1 MYINTILEL
10 SIRLAIVWE
19 IIIIRAILD
28 KVIPSTQKKLP
39 ILLMRV
45 VPIYLGKW
53 GLLWCINLMVFSITG
68 CKFDIIR
75 LIFNDYSEC
84 YIEIL
89 DNTMFDMYI
98 VLFIVIGICIIL
110 QLLVFYTEYKCIK
123 NVGNLKDLD
132 FRQQLESDTRK
143 IAFIVTKLIPFTISL
158 AIVHSMIM
166 LDVLLIAPNI
176 QR

>member
-28 KVIPSTQKKLP
+28 KAIPTTQKKVP

-98 VLFIVIGICIIL
+98 VLFTVIGICIIL
-110 QLLVFYTEYKCIK
+110 QLLAGHRYIK
-123 NVGNLKDLD
+123 NSGKLKDQD
-132 FRQQLESDTRK
+132 VRQQLESTTQK

-158 AIVHSMIM
+158 AIVHSVIM

>member
-1 MYINTILEL
+1 MNTILEL

-75 LIFNDYSEC
+75 LIFNDYSER
-84 YIEIL
+84 YIEVL
-89 DNTMFDMYI
+89 DDTMFDMYI
-98 VLFIVIGICIIL
+98 VLFTIIGICIIL
-110 QLLVFYTEYKCIK
+110 RLLAGHRYIK
-123 NVGNLKDLD
+123 NSGKLKDQD
-132 FRQQLESDTRK
+132 VRQQLESTTQK

>member
-1 MYINTILEL
+1 MNTILEL

-84 YIEIL
+84 YIEVL
-89 DNTMFDMYI
+89 DDTMFDMYI
-98 VLFIVIGICIIL
+98 VLFTVIGICIIL
-110 QLLVFYTEYKCIK
+110 QLLAGHRYIK
-123 NVGNLKDLD
+123 NSGKLKEQDV
-132 FRQQLESDTRK
+132 RQQLESTTQK

>member
-1 MYINTILEL
+1 MYMNTILEL

-84 YIEIL
+84 YIEVL
-89 DNTMFDMYI
+89 DDTMFDMYI
-98 VLFIVIGICIIL
+98 VLFTVIGICIIL
-110 QLLVFYTEYKCIK
+110 QLLAGHRYIK
-123 NVGNLKDLD
+123 NSGKLKEQDV
-132 FRQQLESDTRK
+132 RQQLESTTQK

>member
-1 MYINTILEL
+1 MYMNTILKL

-84 YIEIL
+84 YIEVL
-89 DNTMFDMYI
+89 DDTMFDMYI
-98 VLFIVIGICIIL
+98 VLFTVIGICIIL
-110 QLLVFYTEYKCIK
+110 QLLAGHRYIK
-123 NVGNLKDLD
+123 NSGKLKDQD
-132 FRQQLESDTRK
+132 VRQQLESTTQK

>member
-1 MYINTILEL
+1 MNTILEL

-84 YIEIL
+84 YIEVL
-89 DNTMFDMYI
+89 DDTMFDMYI
-98 VLFIVIGICIIL
+98 VLFTVIGICIIL
-110 QLLVFYTEYKCIK
+110 QLLAGHRYIK
-123 NVGNLKDLD
+123 NSGKLKDQD
-132 FRQQLESDTRK
+132 VRQQLESTTQK

-158 AIVHSMIM
+158 VIVHSVIM

>member
-1 MYINTILEL
+1 MYVNTILEL

-84 YIEIL
+84 YIEVL
-89 DNTMFDMYI
+89 DDTMFDMYI
-98 VLFIVIGICIIL
+98 VLFTVIGICIIL
-110 QLLVFYTEYKCIK
+110 QLLAGHRYIK
-123 NVGNLKDLD
+123 NSGKLKERDV
-132 FRQQLESDTRK
+132 RQQLESTTQK

>member
-1 MYINTILEL
+1 MYMNTILEL

-84 YIEIL
+84 YIEVL
-89 DNTMFDMYI
+89 DDTMFDMYI
-98 VLFIVIGICIIL
+98 VLFTVIGICIIL
-110 QLLVFYTEYKCIK
+110 QLLAGHRYIK
-123 NVGNLKDLD
+123 NSGKLKDQD
-132 FRQQLESDTRK
+132 VRQQLESTTQK

>member
-1 MYINTILEL
+1 MNTILEL

-84 YIEIL
+84 YIEVL
-89 DNTMFDMYI
+89 DNTMSDMYI
-98 VLFIVIGICIIL
+98 VLFTVIGICIIL
-110 QLLVFYTEYKCIK
+110 QLLAGHRYIK
-123 NVGNLKDLD
+123 NSGKLKDQD
-132 FRQQLESDTRK
+132 VRQQLESTTQK

>member
-1 MYINTILEL
+1 MYMNTILEL

-84 YIEIL
+84 YIEVL
-89 DNTMFDMYI
+89 DDTMFDMYI
-98 VLFIVIGICIIL
+98 VLFTVIGICIIL
-110 QLLVFYTEYKCIK
+110 QLLAGHRYIK
-123 NVGNLKDLD
+123 NSGKLKERDV
-132 FRQQLESDTRK
+132 RQQLESTTQK

-158 AIVHSMIM
+158 AIVHSVIM

>member
-84 YIEIL
+84 YIEVL
-89 DNTMFDMYI
+89 DDTMFDMYI
-98 VLFIVIGICIIL
+98 VLFTVIGICIIL
-110 QLLVFYTEYKCIK
+110 QLLAGHRYIK
-123 NVGNLKDLD
+123 NSGKLKDQD
-132 FRQQLESDTRK
+132 VRQQLESTTQK

>member
-1 MYINTILEL
+1 MYMNTILEL

-28 KVIPSTQKKLP
+28 EVIPSTQKKLP

-84 YIEIL
+84 YIEVL
-89 DNTMFDMYI
+89 DDTMFDMYI
-98 VLFIVIGICIIL
+98 VLFTVIGICIIL
-110 QLLVFYTEYKCIK
+110 QLLAGHRYIK
-123 NVGNLKDLD
+123 NSGKLKDKD
-132 FRQQLESDTRK
+132 VRQQLESTTQK

>member
-1 MYINTILEL
+1 MYMNTILEL

-53 GLLWCINLMVFSITG
+53 GLLWCVNLMVFSITG

-75 LIFNDYSEC
+75 LIFNDYSER
-84 YIEIL
+84 YIEVL
-89 DNTMFDMYI
+89 DNTMFSMYI
-98 VLFIVIGICIIL
+98 VLFTVIGICIIL
-110 QLLVFYTEYKCIK
+110 QLLAGHRYIK
-123 NVGNLKDLD
+123 NSGKLKEQDV
-132 FRQQLESDTRK
+132 RQQLQSATRK

>member
-1 MYINTILEL
+1 MYMNTILEL

-19 IIIIRAILD
+19 IIIIRAILN

-84 YIEIL
+84 YIEVL
-89 DNTMFDMYI
+89 DDTMFDMYI
-98 VLFIVIGICIIL
+98 VLFTVIGICIIL
-110 QLLVFYTEYKCIK
+110 QLLAGHRYIK
-123 NVGNLKDLD
+123 NSGKLKDQD
-132 FRQQLESDTRK
+132 VRQQLESTTQK

-158 AIVHSMIM
+158 AIVHSVIM

>member
-75 LIFNDYSEC
+75 LIFNDYSER
-84 YIEIL
+84 YIEVL
-89 DNTMFDMYI
+89 DDTMFDMYI
-98 VLFIVIGICIIL
+98 VLFTVIGICIIL
-110 QLLVFYTEYKCIK
+110 QLLAGHRYIK
-123 NVGNLKDLD
+123 NSGKLKDQD
-132 FRQQLESDTRK
+132 VRQQLESTTQK

>member
-1 MYINTILEL
+1 MYMNTILEL

-53 GLLWCINLMVFSITG
+53 GLLWCINLMVFCITG
-68 CKFDIIR
+68 CKLDLVR
-75 LIFNDYSEC
+75 LMSNDYSEC
-84 YIEIL
+84 YIEVL
-89 DNTMFDMYI
+89 DDTMFDMYI
-98 VLFIVIGICIIL
+98 VLFTVIGICIIL
-110 QLLVFYTEYKCIK
+110 QLLAGHRYIK
-123 NVGNLKDLD
+123 NSGKLKDQD
-132 FRQQLESDTRK
+132 VRQQLECTTHK

-158 AIVHSMIM
+158 AIVHSVIM
-166 LDVLLIAPNI
+166 LDILLIAPNI

>member
-84 YIEIL
+84 YIEVL
-89 DNTMFDMYI
+89 DNTMFSMYV
-98 VLFIVIGICIIL
+98 VLFTVIGICIIL
-110 QLLVFYTEYKCIK
+110 QLLAGHRYIK
-123 NVGNLKDLD
+123 NSGKLKDQD
-132 FRQQLESDTRK
+132 IRQQLESTTQK

>member
-1 MYINTILEL
+1 MYVNTILEL

-75 LIFNDYSEC
+75 LIFNDYSER
-84 YIEIL
+84 YIEVL
-89 DNTMFDMYI
+89 DNTMFSMYI
-98 VLFIVIGICIIL
+98 ILFTVIGICIIL
-110 QLLVFYTEYKCIK
+110 QLLAGHRYIK
-123 NVGNLKDLD
+123 NSGKLKDQD
-132 FRQQLESDTRK
+132 VRQQLESTTQK

>member
-1 MYINTILEL
+1 MYVNTILEL

-84 YIEIL
+84 YIEVL
-89 DNTMFDMYI
+89 DDTMFDMYI
-98 VLFIVIGICIIL
+98 VLFTVIGICIIL
-110 QLLVFYTEYKCIK
+110 QLLAGHRYIK
-123 NVGNLKDLD
+123 NSGKLKERDV
-132 FRQQLESDTRK
+132 RQQLESTTQK

-158 AIVHSMIM
+158 AIVHSVIM

>member
-39 ILLMRV
+39 LLLMRV

-84 YIEIL
+84 YIEVL
-89 DNTMFDMYI
+89 DDTMFDMYI
-98 VLFIVIGICIIL
+98 VLFTVIGICIIL
-110 QLLVFYTEYKCIK
+110 QLLAGHRYIK
-123 NVGNLKDLD
+123 NSGKLKDQD
-132 FRQQLESDTRK
+132 VRQQLESTTQK
-143 IAFIVTKLIPFTISL
+143 IVFIVTKLIPFTISL

>member
-1 MYINTILEL
+1 MYMNTILEL

-75 LIFNDYSEC
+75 LIFNDYSER
-84 YIEIL
+84 YIEVL
-89 DNTMFDMYI
+89 DDTMFDMYI
-98 VLFIVIGICIIL
+98 VLFTIIGICIIL
-110 QLLVFYTEYKCIK
+110 QLLAGHRYIK
-123 NVGNLKDLD
+123 NSGKLKDQD
-132 FRQQLESDTRK
+132 VRQQLESTTQK

>member
-1 MYINTILEL
+1 MYMNTILEL

-84 YIEIL
+84 YIEVL
-89 DNTMFDMYI
+89 DDTMFDI
-98 VLFIVIGICIIL
+98 VLFTVIGICIIL
-110 QLLVFYTEYKCIK
+110 QLLAGHRYIK
-123 NVGNLKDLD
+123 NSGKLKDQD
-132 FRQQLESDTRK
+132 VRQQLESTTQK

-158 AIVHSMIM
+158 AIVHSVIM

>member
-1 MYINTILEL
+1 MNTILEL

-39 ILLMRV
+39 ILLMIV
-45 VPIYLGKW
+45 VPVYLGKW

-84 YIEIL
+84 YIEVL
-89 DNTMFDMYI
+89 DDTMFDMYI
-98 VLFIVIGICIIL
+98 VLFTVIGICIIL
-110 QLLVFYTEYKCIK
+110 QLLAGHRYIK
-123 NVGNLKDLD
+123 NSGKLKEQDV
-132 FRQQLESDTRK
+132 RQQLESTTQK

>member
-84 YIEIL
+84 YIEVL
-89 DNTMFDMYI
+89 DDTMFDMYI
-98 VLFIVIGICIIL
+98 VLFTVIGSCIIL
-110 QLLVFYTEYKCIK
+110 QLLAGHRYIK
-123 NVGNLKDLD
+123 NSGKLKEQDV
-132 FRQQLESDTRK
+132 RQQLESTTQK

>member
-1 MYINTILEL
+1 MYMNTILEL

-84 YIEIL
+84 YIEVL
-89 DNTMFDMYI
+89 DDTMFDMYI
-98 VLFIVIGICIIL
+98 VLFTVIGICIIL
-110 QLLVFYTEYKCIK
+110 QLLAGHRYIK
-123 NVGNLKDLD
+123 NSGKLKEQDV
-132 FRQQLESDTRK
+132 RQQLESTTQK

-166 LDVLLIAPNI
+166 LNVLLIAPNI

>member
-1 MYINTILEL
+1 MYMNTILEL

-84 YIEIL
+84 YIEVL
-89 DNTMFDMYI
+89 DDTMFDMYI
-98 VLFIVIGICIIL
+98 VLFTVIGICIIL
-110 QLLVFYTEYKCIK
+110 QLLAGHRYIK
-123 NVGNLKDLD
+123 NSGKLKEQDV
-132 FRQQLESDTRK
+132 RQQLESTTQK

-158 AIVHSMIM
+158 AIVHSAIM

>member
-1 MYINTILEL
+1 MYMNTILEL

-84 YIEIL
+84 YIEVL
-89 DNTMFDMYI
+89 DDTMFDMYI
-98 VLFIVIGICIIL
+98 VLFTVIGICIIL
-110 QLLVFYTEYKCIK
+110 QLLAGHRYIK
-123 NVGNLKDLD
+123 NSGKLKDQD
-132 FRQQLESDTRK
+132 VRQQLESTTQK

-158 AIVHSMIM
+158 AIVHSVIM

-176 QR
+176 QK

>member
-1 MYINTILEL
+1 MNTILEL

-84 YIEIL
+84 YIEVL
-89 DNTMFDMYI
+89 DDTMFDMYI
-98 VLFIVIGICIIL
+98 VLFTVIGICIIL
-110 QLLVFYTEYKCIK
+110 QLLAGHRYIK
-123 NVGNLKDLD
+123 NSGKLKDQD
-132 FRQQLESDTRK
+132 VRQQLESTTQK

>member
-19 IIIIRAILD
+19 IIIIRAILN

-84 YIEIL
+84 YIEVL
-89 DNTMFDMYI
+89 DDTMFDMYI
-98 VLFIVIGICIIL
+98 VLFTVIGICIIL
-110 QLLVFYTEYKCIK
+110 QLLAGHRYIK
-123 NVGNLKDLD
+123 NSGKLKDQD
-132 FRQQLESDTRK
+132 VRQQLESTTQK

>member
-1 MYINTILEL
+1 MYMNTILEL

-84 YIEIL
+84 YIEVL
-89 DNTMFDMYI
+89 DDTMFDMYI
-98 VLFIVIGICIIL
+98 VLFTVIGICIIL
-110 QLLVFYTEYKCIK
+110 QLLAGHRYIK
-123 NVGNLKDLD
+123 NSGKLKEQDD
-132 FRQQLESDTRK
+132 RQQLESTTQK

-158 AIVHSMIM
+158 AIVHSVIM

>member
-1 MYINTILEL
+1 MNTILEL

-84 YIEIL
+84 YIEVL
-89 DNTMFDMYI
+89 DNTMFSMYV
-98 VLFIVIGICIIL
+98 VLFTVIGICIIL
-110 QLLVFYTEYKCIK
+110 QLLAGHRYIK
-123 NVGNLKDLD
+123 NSGKLKDQD
-132 FRQQLESDTRK
+132 IRQQLESTTQK

>member
-1 MYINTILEL
+1 MYMNTILEL

-19 IIIIRAILD
+19 IIIIRTILD
-28 KVIPSTQKKLP
+28 KVIPSTQKKLS

-84 YIEIL
+84 YIEVL
-89 DNTMFDMYI
+89 DDTMFDMYI
-98 VLFIVIGICIIL
+98 VLFTVIGICIIL
-110 QLLVFYTEYKCIK
+110 QLLAGHRYIK
-123 NVGNLKDLD
+123 NSGKLKEQDD
-132 FRQQLESDTRK
+132 RQQLESTTQK

-158 AIVHSMIM
+158 AIVHSVIM

>member
-75 LIFNDYSEC
+75 LIFNDYSER
-84 YIEIL
+84 YIEVL
-89 DNTMFDMYI
+89 DNTMFSMYV
-98 VLFIVIGICIIL
+98 VLFTVIGICIIL
-110 QLLVFYTEYKCIK
+110 QLLAGHRYIK
-123 NVGNLKDLD
+123 NSGKLKDQD
-132 FRQQLESDTRK
+132 IRQQLESTTQK

>member
-84 YIEIL
+84 YIEVL
-89 DNTMFDMYI
+89 DDTMFDMYI
-98 VLFIVIGICIIL
+98 VLFTVIGICIIL
-110 QLLVFYTEYKCIK
+110 QLLAGHRYIK
-123 NVGNLKDLD
+123 NSGKLKEQDV
-132 FRQQLESDTRK
+132 RQQLESTTQK

>member
-10 SIRLAIVWE
+10 SIRLVIVWE

-84 YIEIL
+84 YIEVL
-89 DNTMFDMYI
+89 DDTMFDMYI
-98 VLFIVIGICIIL
+98 VLFTVIGICIIL
-110 QLLVFYTEYKCIK
+110 QLLAGHRYIK
-123 NVGNLKDLD
+123 NSGKLKDQD
-132 FRQQLESDTRK
+132 VRQQLESTTQK

>member
-19 IIIIRAILD
+19 IIIIRAIWD

-84 YIEIL
+84 YIEVL
-89 DNTMFDMYI
+89 DDTMFDMYI
-98 VLFIVIGICIIL
+98 VLFTVIGICIIL
-110 QLLVFYTEYKCIK
+110 QLLAGHRYIK
-123 NVGNLKDLD
+123 NSGKLKDQD
-132 FRQQLESDTRK
+132 VRQQLESTTQK

>member
-1 MYINTILEL
+1 MYMNTILEL

-84 YIEIL
+84 YIEVL
-89 DNTMFDMYI
+89 DDTMFDMYI
-98 VLFIVIGICIIL
+98 VLFTVIGICIIL
-110 QLLVFYTEYKCIK
+110 QLLAGHRYIK
-123 NVGNLKDLD
+123 NNGKLKEQDV
-132 FRQQLESDTRK
+132 RQQLESTTQK

>member
-1 MYINTILEL
+1 MYMNTILEL

-19 IIIIRAILD
+19 IIMIRAILD

-45 VPIYLGKW
+45 VPVYLGKW

-84 YIEIL
+84 YIEVL
-89 DNTMFDMYI
+89 DDTMFDMYI
-98 VLFIVIGICIIL
+98 VLFTVIGICIIL
-110 QLLVFYTEYKCIK
+110 QLLAGHRYIK
-123 NVGNLKDLD
+123 NSGKLKERDV
-132 FRQQLESDTRK
+132 RQQLESTTQK